1 MAGADDEDGVADARP
16 PQAVSMQPSSIGLS
30 FVVSGEAEALRITA
44 RWGRY
49 LRGRPGRGVHD
60 IRRLYATPD
69 LASDPGRGRRR
80 GGCAAARTH
89 ALVGAEP

>member
-49 LRGRPGRGVHD
+49 LRAAGKA
-60 IRRLYATPD
+60 RRTRHP
-69 LASDPGRGRRR
+69 P
-80 GGCAAARTH
+80 ARN
-89 ALVGAEP
+89 A